1 MRTLRSNDKRFAIW
15 QAQAGICAICGK
27 RMDAEDWEIDHK
39 KPYSKGGETERFN
52 EQAVHKLCNRRKG
65 VSEPILKVIKLL
77 SDNRRPQIFWAIN
90 KVVENWT
97 NDLPSTSCCIPPRFG
112 KSDVIRG
119 SALELQEIGAPPSI
133 VVAPWDFL
141 VNQIKDEKKYN
152 EMRAR
157 FDIPREAKF
166 ATFRRESKLTTD
178 RWWQLEAGAPTLI
191 SMTIG

>member
-1 MRTLRSNDKRFAIW
+1 
-15 QAQAGICAICGK
+15 
-27 RMDAEDWEIDHK
+27 
-39 KPYSKGGETERFN
+39 
-52 EQAVHKLCNRRKG
+52 
-65 VSEPILKVIKLL
+65 KLL

-191 SMTIG
+191 SMTIGLALNSKQQFFGGIQAMSGRYGRRVPIFIDECQTT